1 MIWIPVFLMIATLA
15 LAELQRYGSA
25 PFMGW
30 LPRVL
35 PFAFAASAVW
45 FIAMVFLTVDMKEAL
60 LAVIGAAKTLDERHS
75 SLVTALFA
83 LFGAVFACVGF
94 ARVAWNIS
102 ETLCE
107 PPENAYQ
114 FSIAGPA
121 ALGLL
126 GVALL
131 ALTYTR
137 L

>member
-1 MIWIPVFLMIATLA
+1 MIWIPVFLMLATLT
-15 LAELQRYGSA
+15 LAEMQRYGTA

-35 PFAFAASAVW
+35 PYAFAASAVW
-45 FIAMVFLTVDMKEAL
+45 FVGMLFLTVDMKDAV
-60 LAVIGAAKTLDERHS
+60 LAVIGAAKTLEERHS
-75 SLVTALFA
+75 YLVTALFA
-83 LFGAVFACVGF
+83 FFGAVFACVGF
-94 ARVAWNIS
+94 ARAAWRIS
-102 ETLCE
+102 EALCE

-114 FSIAGPA
+114 FSIVGPA

-126 GVALL
+126 GAVLL

>member
-15 LAELQRYGSA
+15 LAEMQRYGTA

-45 FIAMVFLTVDMKEAL
+45 FIAMVFLTVDMKEVV
-60 LAVIGAAKTLDERHS
+60 LAVIGAAQALNERHS
-75 SLVTALFA
+75 YLVTALFA
-83 LFGAVFACVGF
+83 LFGTVFACVGF
-94 ARVAWNIS
+94 ARAAWQIS
-102 ETLCE
+102 EALCE

-114 FSIAGPA
+114 FSIVGPA

-126 GVALL
+126 GAVLL

>member
-1 MIWIPVFLMIATLA
+1 MIWIPVFLMVATLT
-15 LAELQRYGSA
+15 LAEMQRYGTA

-45 FIAMVFLTVDMKEAL
+45 FIAVVFLTVDMKAAVL
-60 LAVIGAAKTLDERHS
+60 SVIGAAQ
-75 SLVTALFA
+75 ALEANHPYLITGLAAF
-83 LFGAVFACVGF
+83 FGAVFACVGF
-94 ARVAWNIS
+94 ARVAWTIS
-102 ETLCE
+102 EALCE

-114 FSIAGPA
+114 FSIVGPG

-126 GVALL
+126 GAVLL